1 MATVPSPDPQPDTG
15 PIEQPQPIVPPVELP
30 PMPGDIDQPAPMQA

>member
-15 PIEQPQPIVPPVELP
+15 PVEQPQPTVPPVELP
-30 PMPGDIDQPAPMQA
+30 SLPDDIDQPAPMQA